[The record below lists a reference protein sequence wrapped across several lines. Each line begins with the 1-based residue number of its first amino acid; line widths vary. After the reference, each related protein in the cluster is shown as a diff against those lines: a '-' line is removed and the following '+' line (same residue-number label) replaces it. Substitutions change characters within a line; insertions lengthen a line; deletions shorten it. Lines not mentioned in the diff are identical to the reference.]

1 MKRNLFENIKVQ
13 PYTSG
18 SAIYKLGFLSAVIGA
33 MIGTTGDLTFT
44 VTHSDDGTT
53 FEPVADECVFPETK
67 TTGGVYTLKDLTK
80 DDVINLDIDLLS
92 LKDYVKIAISGGA
105 SGSTTLALALG
116 DAKEMP
122 V

>member
-18 SAIYKLGFLSAVIGA
+18 LSVKKACFLSAVIGI

-44 VTHSDDGTT
+44 VTHSDDDLT
-53 FEPVADECVFPETK
+53 FEPVTDECVFPETK

-80 DDVINLDIDLLS
+80 DDIVNLDIDLLG
-92 LKDYVKIAISGGA
+92 LKDYVKIAVSGTAAGN
-105 SGSTTLALALG
+105 TTLALALG
-116 DAKEMP
+116 DASEMP